1 MKFYFHWAAWR
12 LLLAIAW
19 LSLAVS
25 AQTLT
30 ITNTL
35 QLAWPADRLGWML
48 QVQTNDLSTGLGINW
63 ISLPGSTTSTQFS
76 APIVPS
82 NPTVFYRLVYQ

>member
-1 MKFYFHWAAWR
+1 MKMNYHRAAWR
-12 LLLAIAW
+12 LLLVVA
-19 LSLAVS
+19 LLPLAVS

-30 ITNTL
+30 ITYTL

-48 QVQTNDLSTGLGINW
+48 QVQTNDLSTGLGTNW
-63 ISLPGSTTSTQFS
+63 IPLPDSTTNTQFS